1 MSINFSLYSR
11 HCRCYIVMNGDS
23 VVFPR
28 EELSF
33 VQKVVKLGII
43 LNVLQ
48 APFYA
53 ISILPIFP
61 RKYPI
66 VRMFFFLNPWCFFG
80 ITEKSEAFTKPLKPG
95 TTWASNSSEGAAVGI
110 VSFLKTFQWLFFPLW
125 DSGSLIVL
133 GVASKCR
140 IHLQI
145 WGSILHDFLIWWD
158 FSSVFSYFGWPI
170 FWPTRLWFAAWVP
183 STAA

>member
-1 MSINFSLYSR
+1 MSINFSLYAR
-11 HCRCYIVMNGDS
+11 HCRCYIVTTGDS

-66 VRMFFFLNPWCFFG
+66 VRMFFFLDP
-80 ITEKSEAFTKPLKPG
+80 
-95 TTWASNSSEGAAVGI
+95 
-110 VSFLKTFQWLFFPLW
+110 
-125 DSGSLIVL
+125 
-133 GVASKCR
+133 
-140 IHLQI
+140 
-145 WGSILHDFLIWWD
+145 
-158 FSSVFSYFGWPI
+158 
-170 FWPTRLWFAAWVP
+170 
-183 STAA
+183 